1 MWNNIAQDRHYLG
14 QFQIE
19 DETIPGE
26 ILYNKKSGIIML
38 SLKRKIE
45 TIGKSFGKKPY

>member
-1 MWNNIAQDRHYLG
+1 MWNNIDQDRHYLG

-38 SLKRKIE
+38 LMFVIYY
-45 TIGKSFGKKPY
+45 IYVLLGGLI